1 MNDLAYY
8 LILLVVVIVVGL
20 LNPKRERSSARNRVV
35 KIKEPKPA
43 KKPKPTPSFR
53 SDSPDHEHITS
64 SGLSVQRRL
73 EQLETLKEAGLLD
86 KEEYEEKRREIEKE
100 G

>member
-20 LNPKRERSSARNRVV
+20 LNPKRERPANRSRVV
-35 KIKEPKPA
+35 KIKEPKPS

-53 SDSPDHEHITS
+53 TDAPDHEHITP
-64 SGLSVQRRL
+64 SGPSVQRRL
-73 EQLETLKEAGLLD
+73 EQLETLREAGLLD
-86 KEEYEEKRREIEKE
+86 KEEYEERRREIEKE
-100 G
+100 D